1 MGTLA
6 QMTGAQTFLIDKMS
20 ELVIRESS
28 ESSETSLDEE
38 FDNIDYLSVK
48 VADLKKMTTSKNLTD
63 RRLINSYLLNQAHK
77 KRHIFGYDNDL
88 LLNR

>member
-63 RRLINSYLLNQAHK
+63 RRLINFYLLNQAHK
-77 KRHIFGYDNDL
+77 
-88 LLNR
+88 